1 MDDIVGTRVLLLVN
15 NNTNTASVTTTSGHA
30 DVTCLEG
37 NMINNLLVAEID
49 ANSVVDC
56 NLGIGEAESSTV
68 VCHAVGDALGTKS
81 NTGDFT
87 KLELKKK
94 DD

>member
-1 MDDIVGTRVLLLVN
+1 MDDIVGARVLLLVDDDA
-15 NNTNTASVTTTSGHA
+15 NTASITTTGGHA
-30 DVTCLEG
+30 DVAGLKG
-37 NMINNLLVAEID
+37 NMIDNLLVAEID

-81 NTGDFT
+81 NTSYFA
-87 KLELKKK
+87 KLELMKMKM
-94 DD
+94 